1 MLSLFFLNL
10 CTTRQ
15 LLPLPVNLMV
25 SVHVQPLMLIVPDV
39 QDVYTP
45 LETDIIVQLSEV
57 SFGPFV
63 LFLCYISCLLFLRL
77 VILIS
82 FPFCCNLFN
91 LLEFSA
97 VNT

>member
-1 MLSLFFLNL
+1 
-10 CTTRQ
+10 
-15 LLPLPVNLMV
+15 MV
-25 SVHVQPLMLIVPDV
+25 SVYVQPLMLIVPDV

-57 SFGPFV
+57 SFRPSIFY
-63 LFLCYISCLLFLRL
+63 LCYISCLLFLRF
-77 VILIS
+77 VVLIS
-82 FPFCCNLFN
+82 